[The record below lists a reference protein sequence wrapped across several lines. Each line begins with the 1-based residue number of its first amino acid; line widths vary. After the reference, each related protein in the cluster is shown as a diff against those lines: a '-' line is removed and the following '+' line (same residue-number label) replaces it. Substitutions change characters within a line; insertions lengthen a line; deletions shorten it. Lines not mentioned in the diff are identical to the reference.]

1 MVEGLDEDQLFD
13 CHLFCIPLLD
23 YEWNNLSKSNNYLY

>member
-1 MVEGLDEDQLFD
+1 MVEVDDEDQLFGG
-13 CHLFCIPLLD
+13 HLYCLLTLD